1 MRSITPRALKLA
13 LSIKKS
19 IKDHYLVEASLVKL
33 LYEDRDKGEDVPLEE
48 YYYITYKDYDK
59 LRLIIVNIL
68 HLIIHDIKNIKE
80 NIRKELL
87 I

>member
-1 MRSITPRALKLA
+1 MSNQLSRALKLA
-13 LSIKKS
+13 LSIKNS
-19 IKDHYLVEASLVKL
+19 IKDHYLVEATLVKL
-33 LYEDRDKGEDVPLEE
+33 LYKDRDNGEDVPLED

-68 HLIIHDIKNIKE
+68 HLIIHDIKNKKE